1 FTADNRVTIVGGRNI
16 GDEYFGTPDPVEM
29 VDLDVL
35 AVGPV
40 VGDVSRDFD
49 RYWASGSSYPV
60 ARLLRGAADGELAR
74 LARGIASLAAT
85 PRALPY
91 VSAVEASAFLR
102 ALLAGELGL
111 AWAPV
116 RMVSDDPAKG
126 LGKEP
131 PEGLLT
137 S

>member
-1 FTADNRVTIVGGRNI
+1 AKWLNYFVPWDFFRVNRRMHSKSFTADNRVTIVGGRNI

-74 LARGIASLAAT
+74 LAEGIASLGAT
-85 PRALPY
+85 PR
-91 VSAVEASAFLR
+91 
-102 ALLAGELGL
+102 
-111 AWAPV
+111 
-116 RMVSDDPAKG
+116 
-126 LGKEP
+126 
-131 PEGLLT
+131 
-137 S
+137 